1 VTQLHD
7 TSSRGFASDNY
18 AGIHPEVLQAIADA
32 NGGHQIAYGEDVYTA
47 ELQSVMKSHFG
58 DQAETF
64 PVFNGT
70 GANVTA
76 LTSLLPRWG
85 AVVSAKTAHIN
96 TDEGGAPERVSG
108 LKLLS
113 VDAPDGKLTPELI
126 DLEAWGW
133 GDEHRAQPLAV
144 SITNT
149 TELGTLYTVD
159 QIRAI
164 SDHAHSLGM
173 KVHLDGARI
182 SNAAAALD
190 VPLRDFTTDAG
201 VDILSFGGTKN
212 GLMYGEAIVVLNP
225 EASEGLT
232 YLRKL
237 NMQLASKMRFVSAQL
252 IALMADD
259 LYLRSARHANAMA
272 ARLRKSLDD
281 AIAAGTIG
289 GLSFSQAT
297 DANAVFAVLPSAEVI
312 ARLRESFRFYDW
324 DAAANEVRW
333 MASFDTTEGDID
345 AFVAA
350 ITAELSTAHVG

>member
-1 VTQLHD
+1 MTQLHD

-159 QIRAI
+159 EIRAI

-252 IALMADD
+252 IALLADD

-272 ARLRKSLDD
+272 ARLRSSLDV
-281 AIAAGTIG
+281 AIADGTIG
-289 GLSFSQAT
+289 GLSFSQPT
-297 DANAVFAVLPSAEVI
+297 DANAVFAVLPSARVI
-312 ARLRESFRFYDW
+312 EKLRRSFRFYDW

-350 ITAELSTAHVG
+350 ITAELSAGRPE